1 MGGALRG
8 RKTTRG
14 TTTRTRVAPRPS
26 THWKRASFIGR
37 PSSERGGPGG
47 RSVLRYPHI
56 RLNGLWRKVSCEATH
71 KCHIGL
77 VTAVTGG
84 EEQTARESAV
94 RRIPVGA
101 GLKTAPTSK
110 VFFSGRPEGGGPAG
124 VIWV

>member
-1 MGGALRG
+1 MPRRGSGTKRLRG
-8 RKTTRG
+8 
-14 TTTRTRVAPRPS
+14 TRTRVAPRPS

-101 GLKTAPTSK
+101 GLETAPTLNGLLL
-110 VFFSGRPEGGGPAG
+110 VRRGGGRTG
-124 VIWV
+124 